1 LLRGNGYNRAVVVAR
16 VIEADMMTVALP
28 VESVDLIVTSPPYG
42 LGKAYGACTD
52 DWSFDA
58 YLSLFREWMARCYE
72 WLKPDGRACV
82 NIPLDTTVNGRRG
95 AGAVLTTALLD
106 VGFQYHA
113 TIVWDKGY
121 INARTAWGSWRSARA
136 PSVIATAELIVVVY
150 KREWRKRASGV
161 SDLTRDEFMDW
172 VRGVWRI
179 KPASAKRA
187 EHPAPFPM
195 EIPHRL
201 IKLFSYVGDTVLD
214 PFAGTGTTLVAAYT
228 LGRNSIGIEIEPRY
242 AQLARD
248 ALSKVGAR
256 PLETLGPVAPDIE
269 YLRQAIHSMDIVP
282 DGMSIVEYVD
292 MLRQAD
298 DAGA

>member
-1 LLRGNGYNRAVVVAR
+1 MLYFETVRCRLYCTDVLQAEVA
-16 VIEADMMTVALP
+16 P
-28 VESVDLIVTSPPYG
+28 ESVDLIVTSPPYG

-58 YLSLFREWMARCYE
+58 YVSLFREWMVRCYE

-82 NIPLDTTVNGRRG
+82 NIPLDTTVGGRRG
-95 AGAVLTTALLD
+95 TGAILTTTLLE

-113 TIVWDKGY
+113 TIVWDKEY

-150 KREWRKRASGV
+150 KHEWRKRTSGV

-179 KPASAKRA
+179 KPESAKRA
-187 EHPAPFPM
+187 EHPAPFPL
-195 EIPHRL
+195 ELPKRC

-214 PFAGTGTTLVAAYT
+214 PFAGSDTTLLAAIMHN
-228 LGRNSIGIEIEPRY
+228 RHAIGVEIEPAY
-242 AQLARD
+242 CELAKQRIMQHLNARELTLSVVD
-248 ALSKVGAR
+248 APTPPRAKQPKLSWGEHSERASR
-256 PLETLGPVAPDIE
+256 WTL
-269 YLRQAIHSMDIVP
+269 
-282 DGMSIVEYVD
+282 
-292 MLRQAD
+292 
-298 DAGA
+298 

>member
-1 LLRGNGYNRAVVVAR
+1 MLRGNGYNRAVVVAR

-28 VESVDLIVTSPPYG
+28 AESVDLIVTSPPYG

-58 YLSLFREWMARCYE
+58 YVSLFREWMARCYE

-214 PFAGTGTTLVAAYT
+214 PFAGTGTTLVAAYQ
-228 LGRNSIGIEIEPRY
+228 LGRNSIGMVSSYPYGTGFLLRRGNLHEYRDCSLIS
-242 AQLARD
+242 AQRLLSPE
-248 ALSKVGAR
+248 ALVRGDP
-256 PLETLGPVAPDIE
+256 PLRLDEGSS
-269 YLRQAIHSMDIVP
+269 QALFS
-282 DGMSIVEYVD
+282 
-292 MLRQAD
+292 
-298 DAGA
+298 